1 MRERTPNP
9 AAASQTSTAHRR
21 RSRGLLWAAVALTAA
36 GSLFATRRARG
47 PETGP
52 YHLVRIDRGPIRR
65 EVTAAGTVS
74 ALTTVHDLSRVEVE
88 ASVGEADVGRVAV
101 GEAATLRCRAYP
113 DSVLTGT
120 VSEVRLAPR
129 VTQGVVGYTV
139 LIEAD
144 NRDHKVL
151 PGMTA
156 SVSIEVARRDG
167 VLRLPLP
174 ALGFRPPGMERTA
187 APATPHGGCVFVLD
201 HGRPRPVRVTVGLK
215 DLRHAELVAGPLRE
229 GDAVIVDHEW

>member
-21 RSRGLLWAAVALTAA
+21 RSRGLLWTAVAVTAA
-36 GSLFATRRARG
+36 GSLFAIRRARG
-47 PETGP
+47 PETGR
-52 YHLVRIDRGPIRR
+52 YHLERIDRGPIRR

-88 ASVGEADVGRVAV
+88 ANVGEADVGRVAV
-101 GEAATLRCRAYP
+101 GEAVTLRCRAYP

-120 VSEVRLAPR
+120 VSEVHLAPR
-129 VTQGVVGYTV
+129 VTQGVAGYTV

-144 NRDHKVL
+144 NRDHKVR

-167 VLRLPLP
+167 VLRLPFR
-174 ALGFRPPGMERTA
+174 ALGFTPPGMERT

-215 DLRHAELVAGPLRE
+215 DLRHAELVAGPLHE
-229 GDAVIVDHEW
+229 GDAVIVDREW